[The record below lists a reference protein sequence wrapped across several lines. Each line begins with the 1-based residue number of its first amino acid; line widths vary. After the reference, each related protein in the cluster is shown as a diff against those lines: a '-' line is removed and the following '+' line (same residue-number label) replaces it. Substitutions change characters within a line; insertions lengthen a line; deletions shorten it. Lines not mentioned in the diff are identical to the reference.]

1 MKITKMVEFEQ
12 KDLTFIKKFLSDRSL
27 NLFKDLLANNDI
39 DNIEDLSSKALQL
52 NDLISTLNLENIYTR
67 VNDEEFWM
75 IGIDG
80 METFIEEYEDYLKS
94 DSED

>member
-12 KDLTFIKKFLSDRSL
+12 KDLTLIKKFLSDRSL

-39 DNIEDLSSKALQL
+39 NNIEDLSSKTLLL
-52 NDLISTLNLENIYTR
+52 NDLISTLSLENIYSV
-67 VNDEEFWM
+67 VNGEEFWM

-94 DSED
+94 NSED